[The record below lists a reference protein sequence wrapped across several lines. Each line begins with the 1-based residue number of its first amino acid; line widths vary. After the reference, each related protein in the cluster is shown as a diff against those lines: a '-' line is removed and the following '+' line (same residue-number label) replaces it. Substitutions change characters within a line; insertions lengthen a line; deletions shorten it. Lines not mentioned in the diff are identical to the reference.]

1 MLPAQIAMVE
11 VEAISETLDSLW
23 DRTVEAFLAHARETP
38 VLINEV
44 LTRFPEFALAPLVK
58 GCLLLSLG
66 RGELLGPARDCLE
79 TGRALLA
86 ANPDKRT
93 ALFATALESWLAGQP
108 RGAIHAMERIIDDHP
123 RDALAIKL
131 SHAIRF
137 VLGDS
142 DGMRRSLSRVISVFG
157 DDVPHAGYVRGCYA
171 FALEENGAYAQAEE
185 MGLRAVRL
193 APRDAWGRHAVAHV
207 YEMKGRALQGVA
219 WLEGQ
224 EASWSHC
231 GNFSYHMFWHL
242 ALFQMELG
250 RHGEVLALYDR
261 AIRAEQTDDYRDIAN
276 AASLLERLVLAGIPV
291 GDRWEELAEIASRRT
306 DDRRLV
312 FADLHYLLALLGAR
326 RLEEAQ
332 VLVSHLM
339 RDARVGRSQDASVAD
354 CVGAPLAAALLA
366 FQAGRYSEAARLVG
380 PLRHTIRQIGGSH
393 AQRDIFEQI
402 YLESLVRAGAHDLAA
417 KALTLRV
424 SERGGHNL
432 FAAKRLRAL
441 DRKNEPRGA
450 MVASLLAS
458 TPGAA
463 RH

>member
-1 MLPAQIAMVE
+1 MQPAQS
-11 VEAISETLDSLW
+11 AISTETLDSLW
-23 DRTVEAFLAHARETP
+23 DRTIEAFLAHARETP

-44 LTRFPEFALAPLVK
+44 LTRFPDFALAPLVK

-66 RGELLGPARDCLE
+66 RSELLGPARECLA
-79 TGRALLA
+79 TGKALLA
-86 ANPDKRT
+86 VQPDTRT
-93 ALFATALESWLAGQP
+93 ALFATALESWLDGKP
-108 RGAIHAMERIIDDHP
+108 RSAIHAMERVIDDHP

-137 VLGDS
+137 VLGDA

-157 DDVPHAGYVRGCYA
+157 DDVPYAGYVRGCYA
-171 FALEENGAYAQAEE
+171 FALEETGAYAEAKE
-185 MGLRAVRL
+185 MGLRAVKL

-207 YEMKGRALQGVA
+207 FEMEGRALEGVG

-250 RHGEVLALYDR
+250 RHSEVLALYDR

-276 AASLLERLVLAGIPV
+276 AASLLERLVLAGVPV
-291 GDRWEELAEIASRRT
+291 GDRWEELAEIAGRRT

-326 RLEEAQ
+326 RLDQAQ
-332 VLVSHLM
+332 ALVSQLM
-339 RDARVGRSQDASVAD
+339 RDARIGHSHDARVAD
-354 CVGAPLAAALLA
+354 DVGAPLAAALLA
-366 FQAGRYSEAARLVG
+366 FQGERYSEAARLIG
-380 PLRHTIRQIGGSH
+380 PVRHIVRQIGGSH

-402 YLESLVRAGAHDLAA
+402 YLESLVRAGAKDAA
-417 KALTLRV
+417 CHALGQRLR
-424 SERGGHNL
+424 ERGGHNL
-432 FAAKRLRAL
+432 FATKRLR
-441 DRKNEPRGA
+441 
-450 MVASLLAS
+450 SLGKSNDAQGRLAIS
-458 TPGAA
+458 LIGLTPGATE
-463 RH
+463 H